1 MEKIVAD
8 LDFHGCLLRGARP
21 NRILNRYDRKRER
34 DRGQSAFCVPIN
46 HFSPPPY
53 PMNRSPSS
61 WSKPFPILD
70 HPHHM
75 GNDQSSCVKECR
87 GHCYIQTDPLW
98 HSLHQT
104 ISRTRAAAALPSV
117 IGGRAWT
124 SLLTLLA
131 ILLANEQITSK
142 RVLIVGEET
151 AMIDPTDTSGLA
163 FAAVALSTASL
174 AAAVRRGEISVSEM
188 RAIIADAHALV
199 HNRAG
204 FVVDADATQAAEDF
218 LSAAEAL
225 VFAPRTPDDV

>member
-75 GNDQSSCVKECR
+75 GQRPEFLR
-87 GHCYIQTDPLW
+87 QGMP
-98 HSLHQT
+98 
-104 ISRTRAAAALPSV
+104 
-117 IGGRAWT
+117 G
-124 SLLTLLA
+124 TLLHS
-131 ILLANEQITSK
+131 N
-142 RVLIVGEET
+142 
-151 AMIDPTDTSGLA
+151 
-163 FAAVALSTASL
+163 
-174 AAAVRRGEISVSEM
+174 
-188 RAIIADAHALV
+188 
-199 HNRAG
+199 
-204 FVVDADATQAAEDF
+204 
-218 LSAAEAL
+218 
-225 VFAPRTPDDV
+225 

>member
-87 GHCYIQTDPLW
+87 GHCYIQTDPLPV
-98 HSLHQT
+98 
-104 ISRTRAAAALPSV
+104 R
-117 IGGRAWT
+117 
-124 SLLTLLA
+124 A
-131 ILLANEQITSK
+131 ILAPDDQPDAGGGS
-142 RVLIVGEET
+142 
-151 AMIDPTDTSGLA
+151 
-163 FAAVALSTASL
+163 VAQ
-174 AAAVRRGEISVSEM
+174 RHR
-188 RAIIADAHALV
+188 
-199 HNRAG
+199 RAG
-204 FVVDADATQAAEDF
+204 LGLQG
-218 LSAAEAL
+218 
-225 VFAPRTPDDV
+225 